1 MLLGTLRPLVIGQNA
16 LAVERIWDQ
25 MYRSNRHSRASH
37 FMMAI
42 SYIDNALWD
51 LRGRHFGAPVFR
63 LLGGPTQLPVRVY
76 GSCLGFSIDPAAR
89 RRNAPR
95 SSKKDGFIHQK
106 WFLGYGPGDGARGMD
121 LNVQLVKELREA
133 VGEDVQIM
141 FDAYQGWDLQYALEW
156 CRKVE
161 QYRPY
166 FVEEA
171 VPMSDLESFIRLS
184 KSTTVPIATGEH
196 LYGRWEAEQFF
207 KADALQFIQAD
218 PEWCG
223 GVSET
228 VKIAH
233 LASVHGVKLLPHC
246 HNVHAAL
253 HIVASQSPAVCPFG
267 EYLINHVPE
276 KLHFMKDPLLT
287 TQRAGAAVGE
297 ARLRH
302 RARSGESGKAGNTD
316 VRSEHTHREEYPMR
330 HLFAFAIASLS
341 LLVAAHAADI
351 TASRQ
356 TAASKQARAGE
367 AEFRALYKELVEIN
381 TTLSVGSCTKA
392 ANAMKARLERRGLSR
407 TQQLHVIVP
416 PDRPKDGNLVAVL
429 PGTRREAQAAAAA
442 RAHRRGRGEPRR
454 LGARSVHAR
463 RGRRLLLRA
472 RLVGRQG
479 DGGGVH
485 RLHGPLQAGRLPAE
499 ARHQARAHLRR
510 GNAERVQRREVPHR
524 ESPRS
529 HRRRRSRSTK
539 AAAAATTRRPACI
552 ATSRCSPP
560 RRSTRTSR

>member
-1 MLLGTLRPLVIGQNA
+1 MKRRDFLQAIGGASAFAFLPAFTREAFAAAATLDDLVISDVEILKLSGTHEQVKGLNRQYQVNPLHLYEERRPKPFVDPVNGKPERLPLTHYYVRIRTKGGVEGLYGAVDKEALPVLLGTLRPLIIGQNA

-42 SYIDNALWD
+42 SYVDNALWD

-76 GSCLGFSIDPAAR
+76 GSCLGFAIDPPLAAKR
-89 RRNAPR
+89 A
-95 SSKKDGFIHQK
+95 SALAKDGFIHQK

-121 LNVQLVKELREA
+121 LNVQLVKALREA
-133 VGEDVQIM
+133 VGDDVQIM
-141 FDAYQGWDLQYALEW
+141 FDAYQGWDLQYAIEW

-184 KSTTVPIATGEH
+184 KATSIPIATGEH

-228 VKIAH
+228 VKVAH

-253 HIVASQSPAVCPFG
+253 HIVASQSPSVCPFG

-287 TQRAGAAVGE
+287 SNGLVQ
-297 ARLRH
+297 L
-302 RARSGESGKAGNTD
+302 
-316 VRSEHTHREEYPMR
+316 SEKPGFGIELDPAKVEKQE
-330 HLFAFAIASLS
+330 I
-341 LLVAAHAADI
+341 LVTI
-351 TASRQ
+351 
-356 TAASKQARAGE
+356 
-367 AEFRALYKELVEIN
+367 
-381 TTLSVGSCTKA
+381 
-392 ANAMKARLERRGLSR
+392 
-407 TQQLHVIVP
+407 
-416 PDRPKDGNLVAVL
+416 
-429 PGTRREAQAAAAA
+429 
-442 RAHRRGRGEPRR
+442 
-454 LGARSVHAR
+454 
-463 RGRRLLLRA
+463 
-472 RLVGRQG
+472 
-479 DGGGVH
+479 
-485 RLHGPLQAGRLPAE
+485 
-499 ARHQARAHLRR
+499 
-510 GNAERVQRREVPHR
+510 
-524 ESPRS
+524 
-529 HRRRRSRSTK
+529 
-539 AAAAATTRRPACI
+539 
-552 ATSRCSPP
+552 
-560 RRSTRTSR
+560 

>member
-1 MLLGTLRPLVIGQNA
+1 MKRRELLRAMGGASALAFLPAFTRAAFADAATLDELTISDVEILKLSGTHEVVPGLNRQYQVNPLHLYAERRPKPFVDPVNARPERRPLTHYYLRIRTRGGVEGIYGMVDKEALPVLLGTLRPLVIGQNA

-42 SYIDNALWD
+42 SYMDNALWD

-76 GSCLGFSIDPAAR
+76 GSCLGFSIDPPLAGKRAAQL
-89 RRNAPR
+89 
-95 SSKKDGFIHQK
+95 KKDGFIHQK

-121 LNVQLVKELREA
+121 LNVQLVRELRA
-133 VGEDVQIM
+133 SVGDDVQIM
-141 FDAYQGWDLQYALEW
+141 FDAYQGWDLQYAIEW

-184 KSTTVPIATGEH
+184 KATSIPIATGEH

-228 VKIAH
+228 VKIAN

-253 HIVASQSPAVCPFG
+253 HIVASQSPSVCPFG

-276 KLHFMKDPLLT
+276 KLHFMKDPLIAHNGLV
-287 TQRAGAAVGE
+287 QLSEKPGFGIELDAAKVE
-297 ARLRH
+297 KQ
-302 RARSGESGKAGNTD
+302 E
-316 VRSEHTHREEYPMR
+316 
-330 HLFAFAIASLS
+330 I
-341 LLVAAHAADI
+341 LVTI
-351 TASRQ
+351 
-356 TAASKQARAGE
+356 
-367 AEFRALYKELVEIN
+367 
-381 TTLSVGSCTKA
+381 
-392 ANAMKARLERRGLSR
+392 
-407 TQQLHVIVP
+407 
-416 PDRPKDGNLVAVL
+416 
-429 PGTRREAQAAAAA
+429 
-442 RAHRRGRGEPRR
+442 
-454 LGARSVHAR
+454 
-463 RGRRLLLRA
+463 
-472 RLVGRQG
+472 
-479 DGGGVH
+479 
-485 RLHGPLQAGRLPAE
+485 
-499 ARHQARAHLRR
+499 
-510 GNAERVQRREVPHR
+510 
-524 ESPRS
+524 
-529 HRRRRSRSTK
+529 
-539 AAAAATTRRPACI
+539 
-552 ATSRCSPP
+552 
-560 RRSTRTSR
+560 

>member
-1 MLLGTLRPLVIGQNA
+1 MKRRDFLQTIGGAASFAFLPASSRESFAAAATLDALIISDVEILKLSGTHELVKGLNRQYQVNPLHLYEERRPKPFVDPANGKPERLPLTHYYVRIRTKGGVEGLYGAVDKEALPVLLGTLRPLIIGQNA

-76 GSCLGFSIDPAAR
+76 GSCLGFAIDPPLAAKR
-89 RRNAPR
+89 AAALA
-95 SSKKDGFIHQK
+95 KDGFIHQK

-121 LNVQLVKELREA
+121 LNVQLVKALRDA
-133 VGEDVQIM
+133 VGDDVQIM
-141 FDAYQGWDLQYALEW
+141 FDAYQGWDLQYAIEW

-161 QYRPY
+161 QYRPH

-184 KSTTVPIATGEH
+184 KATSIPIATGEH

-228 VKIAH
+228 VKVAH

-253 HIVASQSPAVCPFG
+253 HIVASQSPSVCPFG

-287 TQRAGAAVGE
+287 SNGLVQ
-297 ARLRH
+297 L
-302 RARSGESGKAGNTD
+302 
-316 VRSEHTHREEYPMR
+316 SEKPGFGIELDPAKVEKQE
-330 HLFAFAIASLS
+330 I
-341 LLVAAHAADI
+341 LVTI
-351 TASRQ
+351 
-356 TAASKQARAGE
+356 
-367 AEFRALYKELVEIN
+367 
-381 TTLSVGSCTKA
+381 
-392 ANAMKARLERRGLSR
+392 
-407 TQQLHVIVP
+407 
-416 PDRPKDGNLVAVL
+416 
-429 PGTRREAQAAAAA
+429 
-442 RAHRRGRGEPRR
+442 
-454 LGARSVHAR
+454 
-463 RGRRLLLRA
+463 
-472 RLVGRQG
+472 
-479 DGGGVH
+479 
-485 RLHGPLQAGRLPAE
+485 
-499 ARHQARAHLRR
+499 
-510 GNAERVQRREVPHR
+510 
-524 ESPRS
+524 
-529 HRRRRSRSTK
+529 
-539 AAAAATTRRPACI
+539 
-552 ATSRCSPP
+552 
-560 RRSTRTSR
+560 

>member
-1 MLLGTLRPLVIGQNA
+1 MRRRDFLETLGGGAALTFLPAFTREAWAAAAALDELVISEVEVIKLSGTHELVPGLNRQYQVNPLHVYEERRPKPFKDPPAGTKPERRPLTHFYVRIRTKGGLEGLYGAVDKEALPVLLGALRPLILGQNA

-76 GSCLGFSIDPAAR
+76 GSCLGFSIDPPLAAKR
-89 RRNAPR
+89 AAQL
-95 SSKKDGFIHQK
+95 KKDGFSQQK

-121 LNVQLVKELREA
+121 LNVQLVKHLREA
-133 VGEDVQIM
+133 VGDDVQIM

-184 KSTTVPIATGEH
+184 KSTAVPIATGEH

-253 HIVASQSPAVCPFG
+253 HIVASQPPSVCPFG

-276 KLHFMKDPLLT
+276 KLHFLKDPLLT
-287 TQRAGAAVGE
+287 RNGLVQ
-297 ARLRH
+297 L
-302 RARSGESGKAGNTD
+302 
-316 VRSEHTHREEYPMR
+316 SEKPGFGIEFDPAKVE
-330 HLFAFAIASLS
+330 
-341 LLVAAHAADI
+341 
-351 TASRQ
+351 
-356 TAASKQARAGE
+356 KQE
-367 AEFRALYKELVEIN
+367 
-381 TTLSVGSCTKA
+381 
-392 ANAMKARLERRGLSR
+392 
-407 TQQLHVIVP
+407 
-416 PDRPKDGNLVAVL
+416 VL
-429 PGTRREAQAAAAA
+429 
-442 RAHRRGRGEPRR
+442 
-454 LGARSVHAR
+454 
-463 RGRRLLLRA
+463 
-472 RLVGRQG
+472 
-479 DGGGVH
+479 
-485 RLHGPLQAGRLPAE
+485 
-499 ARHQARAHLRR
+499 
-510 GNAERVQRREVPHR
+510 
-524 ESPRS
+524 
-529 HRRRRSRSTK
+529 
-539 AAAAATTRRPACI
+539 
-552 ATSRCSPP
+552 TSA
-560 RRSTRTSR
+560 

>member
-1 MLLGTLRPLVIGQNA
+1 MNRRDFLHAVGGASAFAFLPANSRDAFAAAATLDALVISDVEILKLSGTHELVKGLNRQYQVNPLHLYEERRPKPFVDPANGKPERLPLTHYYVRIRTKGGVEGLYGAVDPEALPVLLGVLRPLIIGQNA

-76 GSCLGFSIDPAAR
+76 GSCLGFAIDPPLAAKR
-89 RRNAPR
+89 A
-95 SSKKDGFIHQK
+95 SALAKDGFIHQK

-121 LNVQLVKELREA
+121 LNVQLVKALREA
-133 VGEDVQIM
+133 VGDDVQIM
-141 FDAYQGWDLQYALEW
+141 FDAYQGWDLQYAIEW

-184 KSTTVPIATGEH
+184 KATSIPIATGEH

-228 VKIAH
+228 VKVAH

-253 HIVASQSPAVCPFG
+253 HIVASQSPSVCPFG

-287 TQRAGAAVGE
+287 SNGLVQ
-297 ARLRH
+297 L
-302 RARSGESGKAGNTD
+302 
-316 VRSEHTHREEYPMR
+316 SEKPGFGIELDPAKVEKQE
-330 HLFAFAIASLS
+330 I
-341 LLVAAHAADI
+341 LVTI
-351 TASRQ
+351 
-356 TAASKQARAGE
+356 
-367 AEFRALYKELVEIN
+367 
-381 TTLSVGSCTKA
+381 
-392 ANAMKARLERRGLSR
+392 
-407 TQQLHVIVP
+407 
-416 PDRPKDGNLVAVL
+416 
-429 PGTRREAQAAAAA
+429 
-442 RAHRRGRGEPRR
+442 
-454 LGARSVHAR
+454 
-463 RGRRLLLRA
+463 
-472 RLVGRQG
+472 
-479 DGGGVH
+479 
-485 RLHGPLQAGRLPAE
+485 
-499 ARHQARAHLRR
+499 
-510 GNAERVQRREVPHR
+510 
-524 ESPRS
+524 
-529 HRRRRSRSTK
+529 
-539 AAAAATTRRPACI
+539 
-552 ATSRCSPP
+552 
-560 RRSTRTSR
+560 

>member
-1 MLLGTLRPLVIGQNA
+1 MGGASAFALLPTFTREAFAAAMTLEDLTISEVEILKLSGTHELVPGLNRQYQVNPLHLYGERRPKAFKDPPPDTKSERRPLSHHYLRIRTKGGAEGLYGMVDKEALPVLLGTLRPLVIGQNA

-42 SYIDNALWD
+42 SYMDNALWD

-76 GSCLGFSIDPAAR
+76 GSCLGFSIDPPLAGKRAA
-89 RRNAPR
+89 ALA
-95 SSKKDGFIHQK
+95 KEGFIHQK

-121 LNVQLVKELREA
+121 LNVQLVKSLREA
-133 VGEDVQIM
+133 VGDDVQIM
-141 FDAYQGWDLQYALEW
+141 FDAYQGWDLQYAIEW

-184 KSTTVPIATGEH
+184 QATTVPIATGEH

-253 HIVASQSPAVCPFG
+253 HIVASQSPSVCPFG
-267 EYLINHVPE
+267 EFLINHVPE
-276 KLHFMKDPLLT
+276 KLHFMKDPLVPVNGQVQL
-287 TQRAGAAVGE
+287 
-297 ARLRH
+297 
-302 RARSGESGKAGNTD
+302 
-316 VRSEHTHREEYPMR
+316 SEKPGFGIELDPAKVEKQE
-330 HLFAFAIASLS
+330 I
-341 LLVAAHAADI
+341 LVTI
-351 TASRQ
+351 
-356 TAASKQARAGE
+356 
-367 AEFRALYKELVEIN
+367 
-381 TTLSVGSCTKA
+381 
-392 ANAMKARLERRGLSR
+392 
-407 TQQLHVIVP
+407 
-416 PDRPKDGNLVAVL
+416 
-429 PGTRREAQAAAAA
+429 
-442 RAHRRGRGEPRR
+442 
-454 LGARSVHAR
+454 
-463 RGRRLLLRA
+463 
-472 RLVGRQG
+472 
-479 DGGGVH
+479 
-485 RLHGPLQAGRLPAE
+485 
-499 ARHQARAHLRR
+499 
-510 GNAERVQRREVPHR
+510 
-524 ESPRS
+524 
-529 HRRRRSRSTK
+529 
-539 AAAAATTRRPACI
+539 
-552 ATSRCSPP
+552 
-560 RRSTRTSR
+560 

>member
-1 MLLGTLRPLVIGQNA
+1 MRRRDFLETLGGSAALAFLPAFTREAFAAAATLDDLVISEVEVVKVSGTHELVPGLNRQYQVNPLHVYAERRPKPFKDPPADAKPERRPLTHFYLRIRTKGGLEGLYGAVDKEALPVLLGTLRPLVIGQNA

-76 GSCLGFSIDPAAR
+76 GSCLGFSIDPPLAAKR
-89 RRNAPR
+89 AAQLKN
-95 SSKKDGFIHQK
+95 DGFIQQK

-121 LNVQLVKELREA
+121 LNVQLVKHLREA
-133 VGEDVQIM
+133 VGDDVQIM

-184 KSTTVPIATGEH
+184 KSTSVPIATGEH
-196 LYGRWEAEQFF
+196 VYGRWEAEQFF

-228 VKIAH
+228 VKIAN
-233 LASVHGVKLLPHC
+233 LASVHGVKLLPHG

-253 HIVASQSPAVCPFG
+253 HIVASQAPSVCPFG

-276 KLHFMKDPLLT
+276 KLHFIKDPLLT
-287 TQRAGAAVGE
+287 RNGLVQ
-297 ARLRH
+297 L
-302 RARSGESGKAGNTD
+302 
-316 VRSEHTHREEYPMR
+316 SERPGFGIEFDPAKIE
-330 HLFAFAIASLS
+330 
-341 LLVAAHAADI
+341 
-351 TASRQ
+351 
-356 TAASKQARAGE
+356 KQE
-367 AEFRALYKELVEIN
+367 
-381 TTLSVGSCTKA
+381 
-392 ANAMKARLERRGLSR
+392 
-407 TQQLHVIVP
+407 
-416 PDRPKDGNLVAVL
+416 VL
-429 PGTRREAQAAAAA
+429 
-442 RAHRRGRGEPRR
+442 
-454 LGARSVHAR
+454 
-463 RGRRLLLRA
+463 
-472 RLVGRQG
+472 
-479 DGGGVH
+479 
-485 RLHGPLQAGRLPAE
+485 
-499 ARHQARAHLRR
+499 
-510 GNAERVQRREVPHR
+510 
-524 ESPRS
+524 
-529 HRRRRSRSTK
+529 
-539 AAAAATTRRPACI
+539 
-552 ATSRCSPP
+552 TSI
-560 RRSTRTSR
+560 

>member
-1 MLLGTLRPLVIGQNA
+1 MKRRDFLQALGGASALAFLPAFTREAFAAAATLDDLTISEVDVLKVSGTHELVRGLNRQYQVNPLHLYEERRPKPFTDPVNAKSERLPLSHYYVRIRTKGGVEGIYGAVDKEALPVLLGTLRPLVIGQNA

-76 GSCLGFSIDPAAR
+76 GSCLGFSIDPPLAGKRAAQL
-89 RRNAPR
+89 
-95 SSKKDGFIHQK
+95 KKDGFIQQK

-121 LNVQLVKELREA
+121 LNVQLVRSLREA

-141 FDAYQGWDLQYALEW
+141 FDAYQGWDLQYAIEW

-184 KSTTVPIATGEH
+184 KATSIPIATGEH

-228 VKIAH
+228 VKVAH

-267 EYLINHVPE
+267 EWLINYVPE
-276 KLHFMKDPLLT
+276 KLHFMKDPLVTNNGQVQLSEKPGFGIELDPAKVEKQDVLT
-287 TQRAGAAVGE
+287 TV
-297 ARLRH
+297 
-302 RARSGESGKAGNTD
+302 
-316 VRSEHTHREEYPMR
+316 
-330 HLFAFAIASLS
+330 
-341 LLVAAHAADI
+341 
-351 TASRQ
+351 
-356 TAASKQARAGE
+356 
-367 AEFRALYKELVEIN
+367 
-381 TTLSVGSCTKA
+381 
-392 ANAMKARLERRGLSR
+392 
-407 TQQLHVIVP
+407 
-416 PDRPKDGNLVAVL
+416 
-429 PGTRREAQAAAAA
+429 
-442 RAHRRGRGEPRR
+442 
-454 LGARSVHAR
+454 
-463 RGRRLLLRA
+463 
-472 RLVGRQG
+472 
-479 DGGGVH
+479 
-485 RLHGPLQAGRLPAE
+485 
-499 ARHQARAHLRR
+499 
-510 GNAERVQRREVPHR
+510 
-524 ESPRS
+524 
-529 HRRRRSRSTK
+529 
-539 AAAAATTRRPACI
+539 
-552 ATSRCSPP
+552 
-560 RRSTRTSR
+560 